1 MVLKRTHTAKKSVEV
16 KDEIPEAATS
26 TMLAMTGF
34 SLERALISLHIKS
47 EARADPP
54 GESTLIT
61 TAFTDGFSL
70 ACLTCHERQRLKV
83 TFCEGQISVADNI
96 YI

>member
-1 MVLKRTHTAKKSVEV
+1 MVLIRPQCTEKSVEV
-16 KDEIPEAATS
+16 KDKIPEAATS

-34 SLERALISLHIKS
+34 SFERALISLHIKS

-70 ACLTCHERQRLKV
+70 ACLTCQTRQRIKAI
-83 TFCEGQISVADNI
+83 CWEGQISLVDNV
-96 YI
+96 